1 MRKLLLVFLLLQIGL
16 FAQLSN
22 TNIWMMRGDTKTLS
36 FNYNGNI
43 LNDSLIFVV
52 KSSKEITAV
61 RLISKTTY
69 DNQIN
74 ILFGVSSFVYVRLDA
89 GDTDDLTL
97 AKYYYDITRIHNGDS
112 TTIFIGELNLQ
123 PDIGTPFDGTDVT
136 GRVTTVSLANGS
148 INRELV
154 WWNDSLNFWE
164 PSGVTVSSAGSV
176 GDADS
181 LGGVPASEYLVKSDS
196 TDQRTFSDA
205 KYPNKYLSNLGTT
218 SINASLLPNTNTLNL
233 GGTGLDRQWYTL
245 YANRW
250 YFKGSNYNTLINI
263 VDPSAGR
270 NIYFPDASGTIALG
284 TGTANQIPYWVGTNT
299 LGSLAL
305 DPATLEI
312 NGSNQL
318 TVIGGTGG
326 SGGWFGLDGNGD
338 LMPSLTATSDDYYEL
353 DGNGDIMPQL

>member
-123 PDIGTPFDGTDVT
+123 PDIGTPFDGTDVV
-136 GRVTTVSLANGS
+136 GRVTTVSLNNGT
-148 INRELV
+148 IEHELV
-154 WWNDSLNFWE
+154 WWNDSLNYWA
-164 PSGVTVSSAGSV
+164 PSGVTFSSGGSV

-181 LGGVPASEYLVKSDS
+181 LGGIPASEYLVKSDS
-196 TDQRTFSDA
+196 TDQRTFSDL
-205 KYPNKYLSNLGTT
+205 KYPNKYLSDLGTT
-218 SINASLLPNTNTLNL
+218 SINANLLPVTTNTLSL
-233 GGTGLDRQWYTL
+233 GSTSKYWFRI
-245 YANRW
+245 YAN
-250 YFKGSNYNTLINI
+250 YLNMSNSGYTISLRAGTLTQPRI
-263 VDPSAGR
+263 V
-270 NIYFPDASGTIALG
+270 NFPNVDGTIPVG
-284 TGTANQIPYWVGTNT
+284 TGTANQLSYWSGTNT

-318 TVIGGTGG
+318 TVIGGTG
-326 SGGWFGLDGNGD
+326 SSGWFGLDGNGD